1 MYKVLQVSA
10 NNNISMY
17 RYRSHDDLRKG
28 QFALLDIGFKL
39 LECLADE

>member
-1 MYKVLQVSA
+1 
-10 NNNISMY
+10 MY
-17 RYRSHDDLRKG
+17 RYSSYDDLRKG